1 MTGKFEIM
9 AQARILRPAKSAMSS
24 GKAGTQVW
32 ILEFE
37 PASKRA
43 PDPLM
48 GWISATDTLN
58 QLRLKFPTR
67 EAAEAY
73 AIKQG
78 LSYTVEQPH
87 DTTITAKS
95 YADNFRFDRIR

>member
-1 MTGKFEIM
+1 M

-24 GKAGTQVW
+24 GKAATRRW

-37 PASKRA
+37 PAAKRV
-43 PDPLM
+43 PEPLM
-48 GWISATDTLN
+48 GWLSTTDTLN
-58 QLRLKFPTR
+58 QVRLKFPTL

-87 DTTITAKS
+87 DTVITAKS

>member
-1 MTGKFEIM
+1 M

-24 GKAGTQVW
+24 GKAATRRWV
-32 ILEFE
+32 LEFE
-37 PASKRA
+37 PASKRT
-43 PDPLM
+43 PEPLM
-48 GWISATDTLN
+48 GWVSANDTLN
-58 QLRLKFPTR
+58 QVRLKFPSL

-73 AIKQG
+73 AIRQG

-87 DTTITAKS
+87 DTTIAPKS

>member
-1 MTGKFEIM
+1 
-9 AQARILRPAKSAMSS
+9 MSS
-24 GKAGTQVW
+24 GKAGTRRW

-37 PASKRA
+37 PASKRV
-43 PDPLM
+43 PEPLM
-48 GWISATDTLN
+48 GWVSAGDTLN
-58 QLRLKFPTR
+58 QVRLKFPTL

-73 AIKQG
+73 ATRQG

>member
-1 MTGKFEIM
+1 
-9 AQARILRPAKSAMSS
+9 MSS
-24 GKAGTQVW
+24 GKAGTRSW

-43 PDPLM
+43 PEPLM
-48 GWISATDTLN
+48 GWISAADTLN
-58 QLRLKFPTR
+58 QVRLTFPTR

-73 AIKQG
+73 ATKQG
-78 LSYTVEQPH
+78 LSFTVEAPH
-87 DTTITAKS
+87 ETSITPKS